1 MENLNLILFIGI
13 VIPLGLMLLIFD
25 GKARTDLIFLILGL
39 TVCLFCGELS
49 AILARFIPFSFRFLT
64 TNLTPVT
71 EEVFKALPIL
81 FYAFLYKPKRRELL
95 EASIA
100 VGVGFA
106 ILENAFL
113 LAGNLPAVS
122 VTTGILRGLGAG
134 TMHAQTTLAVG
145 VGMSFIHTRRKLFLT
160 GTVALLSV
168 AIVFHSVYN
177 NIVSTP
183 HGSWGVL
190 LPISLFIPL
199 VYVLKKKNLI

>member
-1 MENLNLILFIGI
+1 MENLNLILFISI
-13 VIPLGLMLLIFD
+13 AIPLGLMLLIFE
-25 GKARTDLIFLILGL
+25 GRARTDLFFLIIGL

-49 AILARFIPFSFRFLT
+49 TILARFIPFSFRFLT

-71 EEVFKALPIL
+71 EEVCKALPIL
-81 FYAFLYKPKRRELL
+81 FYAFLYKPKRQQLL

-106 ILENAFL
+106 VLENAYL
-113 LAGNLPAVS
+113 LASNLSVIT
-122 VTTGILRGLGAG
+122 VTTGVLRGFGAG

-145 VGMSFIHTRRKLFLT
+145 FGMSFIHTRRKLFAT

-168 AIVFHSVYN
+168 AIVFHSIYN

-183 HGSWGVL
+183 YGYWGALFPIVLFVL
-190 LPISLFIPL
+190 LFLI
-199 VYVLKKKNLI
+199 LKKKKAI